1 MLSQQNG
8 YWKRLVFIFFL
19 GWLLMY
25 ANRTALTGLMSV
37 LEDLWGLSRT
47 QLGLVNS
54 AFFFFYAAAQVPA
67 GLLADRVGRKRVLVP
82 GFLVHSLGAIYS
94 GLATSFPW
102 LLGAR
107 ALTGLSQG
115 TYFSPQYAI
124 STAAV
129 PARYRTVASALTMSG
144 SALGIGLGTLVASFM
159 VWRLGLSWRF
169 PLILFGGLALVLTI
183 TMSKLIKP
191 DVSEKDRQALTAE
204 PQDTFRPNAN
214 LVKLF
219 IVGALAMYGFYV
231 IVTWLPYYLQTAR
244 GIEGGIAGAVSTIMP
259 LATIP
264 SAILIG
270 ILADRSGQ
278 RRKIMLWLIPAGA
291 IALALVVWSPSLVGL
306 YFALALYGLSGKLVI
321 DPLLIASVAEQTD
334 ASSHGK
340 AFAFLNFAGTVS
352 MVLAPTITG
361 LIVDLTGSFDSGFL
375 LAALL
380 QAIAW
385 GLLVT
390 IREPSS
396 FASSDQR

>member
-1 MLSQQNG
+1 
-8 YWKRLVFIFFL
+8 
-19 GWLLMY
+19 MY
-25 ANRTALTGLMSV
+25 ANRTALTGIMSA
-37 LEDLWGLSRT
+37 LEALWGLSRT
-47 QLGLVNS
+47 QLGLINS

-67 GLLADRVGRKRVLVP
+67 GLLADRLGRKRVLVP
-82 GFLVHSLGAIYS
+82 GFLLHSLGAIAS

-102 LLGAR
+102 LLAAR

-129 PARYRTVASALTMSG
+129 PPKYRTVASAVTMSG
-144 SALGIGLGTLVASFM
+144 SALGIGLGTLIASFM

-169 PLILFGGLALVLTI
+169 PLVLCGGLALLLTLA
-183 TMSKLIKP
+183 MAKLINP
-191 DVSEKDRQALTAE
+191 DVARREATEEDSSPT
-204 PQDTFRPNAN
+204 PVFRPNAN

-219 IVGALAMYGFYV
+219 LVGALAMYGFYV

-244 GIEGGIAGAVSTIMP
+244 HIEGGIAGAVSTIMP

-270 ILADRSGQ
+270 VLADRSGE
-278 RRKIMLWLIPAGA
+278 RRKIMLWLLPLGA
-291 IALALVVWSPSLVGL
+291 IALALVVLSPSLLGL
-306 YFALALYGLSGKLVI
+306 YIALLLYGLSGKLVI
-321 DPLLIASVAEQTD
+321 DPLLIAAVAEQTD

-385 GLLVT
+385 GLLLS
-390 IREPSS
+390 IRERGTKR
-396 FASSDQR
+396 AS

>member
-1 MLSQQNG
+1 
-8 YWKRLVFIFFL
+8 
-19 GWLLMY
+19 
-25 ANRTALTGLMSV
+25 
-37 LEDLWGLSRT
+37 
-47 QLGLVNS
+47 
-54 AFFFFYAAAQVPA
+54 
-67 GLLADRVGRKRVLVP
+67 
-82 GFLVHSLGAIYS
+82 LGAIAS

-102 LLGAR
+102 LLAAR

-129 PARYRTVASALTMSG
+129 PPKYRTVASAVTMSG
-144 SALGIGLGTLVASFM
+144 SALGIGLGTLIASFM

-169 PLILFGGLALVLTI
+169 PLVLCGGLALLLTLA
-183 TMSKLIKP
+183 MAKLINP
-191 DVSEKDRQALTAE
+191 DVARREATEEDSSPT
-204 PQDTFRPNAN
+204 PVFRPNAN

-219 IVGALAMYGFYV
+219 LVGALAMYGFYV

-244 GIEGGIAGAVSTIMP
+244 HIEGGIAGAVSTIMP

-270 ILADRSGQ
+270 VLADRSGE
-278 RRKIMLWLIPAGA
+278 RRKIMLWLLPLGA
-291 IALALVVWSPSLVGL
+291 IALALVVLSPSLLGL
-306 YFALALYGLSGKLVI
+306 YIALLLYGLSGKLVI
-321 DPLLIASVAEQTD
+321 DPLLIAAVAEQTD

-385 GLLVT
+385 GLLLS
-390 IREPSS
+390 IRERGTKR
-396 FASSDQR
+396 AS